1 MSTRGMSDG
10 VSKVWVMN
18 REHGLDLSGFT
29 SEVEAIDHLVRVAL
43 VKRVPKDQILVAV
56 EKALAHLDDRGERGD
71 WVAWGVWCVPTHP
84 KTARWPE
91 HWWGQFW
98 STKDKIALGT
108 ATEFDEPGAKAEAA
122 KQTKQDPGGA
132 YRYEARPLLS
142 E

>member
-1 MSTRGMSDG
+1 MSTRGMSDC
-10 VSKVWVMN
+10 VSKVWFMN

-43 VKRVPKDQILVAV
+43 VKRVSKDQILVAV
-56 EKALAHLDDRGERGD
+56 EKALAHLDDRGE
-71 WVAWGVWCVPTHP
+71 WGVWCIPSHP
-84 KTARWPE
+84 QTSRWPE

-98 STKDKIALGT
+98 STKDKVAIGQAVG
-108 ATEFDEPGAKAEAA
+108 FDEAGARAEAA
-122 KQTKQDPGGA
+122 KQTKLDPDRG